1 MTVTSDFFFSNNIII
16 IIIRWFRITEQ
27 SVILFLKGKSKKEKK
42 RKEKKGENLRT
53 GVVGRVFDFADNHEY
68 FRIFPESHRVVT

>member
-1 MTVTSDFFFSNNIII
+1 
-16 IIIRWFRITEQ
+16 
-27 SVILFLKGKSKKEKK
+27 LKGKSKKKKK

-53 GVVGRVFDFADNHEY
+53 GVVGRVFDFVDNHEY